1 MGVAVARR
9 MVLIQLLTEPGGKK
23 FLLPTDK
30 DCTYRDLY
38 PQIAEKVELSSD
50 LRGYAVSQLDGRD
63 GVPIKEIPADDTP
76 LNLERAGGGIYLWVR
91 KGQQAQSAASP
102 EQDEPENAQEDT
114 PEKSPPPKSP
124 EPEQDQTPPK
134 KEKGPPPV
142 RPQPVT
148 QQVEPWG
155 MSPGSQSRKVESPAL
170 AIRTEGYDCEYG
182 KYCPMTEKIKDKS
195 YPLRYRI
202 TRNDPHTHPRVT
214 TLARPDGS
222 KQRQSECLRESYN
235 WTSVNKCLGLADHV
249 AKVNRT
255 GRFKPPETYPRFI
268 GETQEEKIKQI
279 FKDTIKARE
288 KQRLK
293 TGGSPRSKMPDQD
306 KLLMQA
312 LSNSK

>member
-1 MGVAVARR
+1 

-23 FLLPTDK
+23 FLLPVDK

-38 PQIAEKVELSSD
+38 PQIAEKLELPAD

-63 GVPIKEIPADDTP
+63 GVPIKEIPAADTS

-91 KGQQAQSAASP
+91 RGTQAKPDASP
-102 EQDEPENAQEDT
+102 EQPEDEEGQ
-114 PEKSPPPKSP
+114 SPPQ
-124 EPEQDQTPPK
+124 EPTPPK
-134 KEKGPPPV
+134 REHPAEQELNPPSRKEKGPPPV
-142 RPQPVT
+142 RPQQVT

-155 MSPGSQSRKVESPAL
+155 MSPGSQSRKVESPSL

-182 KYCPMTEKIKDKS
+182 KYCPMTERIKDQR
-195 YPLRYRI
+195 YPLRYRT

-214 TLARPDGS
+214 TLAKPDGS
-222 KQRQSECLRESYN
+222 RAKQSECLRESYN
-235 WTSVNKCLGLADHV
+235 WTSVGKYNSMAEHV
-249 AKVNRT
+249 TKYNRT

-268 GETQEEKIKQI
+268 GETQEEKLKQI
-279 FKDTIKARE
+279 FKETIKARE

-293 TGGSPRSKMPDQD
+293 TGGSPRSKMPNQD

-312 LSNSK
+312 LSEKPQS